1 MDGHSRPVARREPRA
16 AAAMI
21 WLALVGFAAGLALAA
36 PPPLFR
42 PGSTMA
48 DTDGNRIRAH
58 QPHVYVENGTYYLIG
73 SSHVGASD
81 GSAGIVNLYTSEDL
95 HAWTFQGGVYNHTA
109 DARPSL
115 LGRNPRTRQ
124 YVLWAKGNS
133 FQVATAPSLRGPYT
147 TVGNFRP
154 SESCTAGDSA
164 SFLDPVSNKAYM
176 VYSQYTCGGENARA
190 MMLLQLNDDW
200 TAPAAGAAG
209 KPVPTVAGHLE
220 APCPFFSELTK
231 KHYIWTSQTS
241 GWSPNPAHLL
251 VSSNGMNGPWADLG
265 NPSNNRTT
273 FSTQGSHI
281 MKLPMADATD
291 PEGHTVERFLYV
303 GDRYEPYI
311 NTIEGSRYIFLALEV
326 HASGEVLLKPPVPW
340 GLHDWPAGNGRLK
353 ADDTSASLTADQTAA
368 AAADSSSQPPTT
380 LRHRS
385 DAVAENGVPCATCKG
400 PIWSWAAFPA
410 FFHGSD
416 PNGTAG
422 GGFTEAALDTIS
434 QFPIVTLEKWQGA
447 FIEPYTWEEDAWVVA
462 AKQIKARNPNIT
474 VIVWYDSVR
483 IYQQNKTLNPGLL
496 RGCTTGNFE
505 PGVFL
510 DSHPTPYLAMQADGV
525 TPVSEMGWG
534 CHIHNQAN
542 RQSQLY
548 WQEMCLNMTRSGVVD
563 GCGCDA
569 SWMDGTA
576 EAAKWNMTQEQGTAW
591 GKGHQNMLRELS
603 WPLLGEGVTL
613 GKDAIEIGDYVSG
626 ALTEECTP
634 SNKTINNLLQ
644 VAARATQQGRRLIYE
659 CHFKPKDLEN
669 MAGSTVLDSISAFL
683 IGVHEHQYFGLGAW
697 VNRLAYTGNPKYG
710 GRNFSDHWVDDVFG
724 RQLGAPLDEARYESA
739 SKTWRR
745 GFASGTT
752 VEFKL
757 VNGSYG
763 LGKITWGGSVVA
775 LSTTADSSSAASA
788 PPPPPCPGYG
798 AAGELGRPCTP
809 KWSPTYSMAKST
821 IVMPCNNSGFLDPS
835 FAAKWGIC
843 DIDWSNL
850 KSQWD
855 KKNPMDC
862 GELLLEQARRIKAV
876 AHTTGPPA
884 TRVFV
889 YRNLV
894 KALPWYE
901 QVADKLADESYS
913 GFFLPFSGGIHGG
926 PYSVPPCTHGLCSAH
941 YHSQDQV
948 GNTWN
953 FANGSCG
960 SGVP

>member
-1 MDGHSRPVARREPRA
+1 MDGRGHSRPVARRERRA

-164 SFLDPVSNKAYM
+164 SFLDPVSGKAYM
-176 VYSQYTCGGENARA
+176 VYSQHTCGGENARA

-353 ADDTSASLTADQTAA
+353 GTVALPRLSYMCLSKFTTESDLSAVRWDAITDLVQSLNTIQFSASGAI
-368 AAADSSSQPPTT
+368 AAADPAAWPQLDILRWAHGNATRVTAT
-380 LRHRS
+380 LHPATKQEAAVFLAKPAALRQATAT
-385 DAVAENGVPCATCKG
+385 AVARMVVKAGYDGLQIDVEGLRTQSKAGLESFVGQCA
-400 PIWSWAAFPA
+400 
-410 FFHGSD
+410 
-416 PNGTAG
+416 
-422 GGFTEAALDTIS
+422 AALSKAAAVAGRATAPTLS
-434 QFPIVTLEKWQGA
+434 VTVYAPKLVAKDFSVYDVARLGQLANFVFIMGYDMHRLGTRAGKAWQ
-447 FIEPYTWEEDAWVVA
+447 VA
-462 AKQIKARNPNIT
+462 GPNAPVARPAPSLSPCF
-474 VIVWYDSVR
+474 V
-483 IYQQNKTLNPGLL
+483 PGLL
-496 RGCTTGNFE
+496 HVVLSTFE
-505 PGVFL
+505 PR
-510 DSHPTPYLAMQADGV
+510 QAPHFV
-525 TPVSEMGWG
+525 PVLPHAVARRMLSP
-534 CHIHNQAN
+534 
-542 RQSQLY
+542 SP
-548 WQEMCLNMTRSGVVD
+548 
-563 GCGCDA
+563 CG
-569 SWMDGTA
+569 T
-576 EAAKWNMTQEQGTAW
+576 
-591 GKGHQNMLRELS
+591 L
-603 WPLLGEGVTL
+603 WPPEPVR
-613 GKDAIEIGDYVSG
+613 
-626 ALTEECTP
+626 TP
-634 SNKTINNLLQ
+634 SSWGSPSTA
-644 VAARATQQGRRLIYE
+644 VSSCAT
-659 CHFKPKDLEN
+659 K
-669 MAGSTVLDSISAFL
+669 AGS
-683 IGVHEHQYFGLGAW
+683 HH
-697 VNRLAYTGNPKYG
+697 
-710 GRNFSDHWVDDVFG
+710 
-724 RQLGAPLDEARYESA
+724 
-739 SKTWRR
+739 RR
-745 GFASGTT
+745 
-752 VEFKL
+752 K
-757 VNGSYG
+757 
-763 LGKITWGGSVVA
+763 
-775 LSTTADSSSAASA
+775 
-788 PPPPPCPGYG
+788 
-798 AAGELGRPCTP
+798 
-809 KWSPTYSMAKST
+809 
-821 IVMPCNNSGFLDPS
+821 
-835 FAAKWGIC
+835 
-843 DIDWSNL
+843 
-850 KSQWD
+850 
-855 KKNPMDC
+855 
-862 GELLLEQARRIKAV
+862 
-876 AHTTGPPA
+876 GPPA
-884 TRVFV
+884 
-889 YRNLV
+889 
-894 KALPWYE
+894 
-901 QVADKLADESYS
+901 VAPARRRTS
-913 GFFLPFSGGIHGG
+913 
-926 PYSVPPCTHGLCSAH
+926 
-941 YHSQDQV
+941 
-948 GNTWN
+948 
-953 FANGSCG
+953 
-960 SGVP
+960 

>member
-1 MDGHSRPVARREPRA
+1 
-16 AAAMI
+16 MI
-21 WLALVGFAAGLALAA
+21 WLALVGFAAGPALAA

-154 SESCTAGDSA
+154 SESCIAGDSA
-164 SFLDPVSNKAYM
+164 SFLDPVSGKAYM
-176 VYSQYTCGGENARA
+176 VYSQHTCGGENARA

-368 AAADSSSQPPTT
+368 AAT
-380 LRHRS
+380 
-385 DAVAENGVPCATCKG
+385 
-400 PIWSWAAFPA
+400 
-410 FFHGSD
+410 
-416 PNGTAG
+416 
-422 GGFTEAALDTIS
+422 
-434 QFPIVTLEKWQGA
+434 
-447 FIEPYTWEEDAWVVA
+447 
-462 AKQIKARNPNIT
+462 
-474 VIVWYDSVR
+474 
-483 IYQQNKTLNPGLL
+483 
-496 RGCTTGNFE
+496 
-505 PGVFL
+505 
-510 DSHPTPYLAMQADGV
+510 
-525 TPVSEMGWG
+525 
-534 CHIHNQAN
+534 
-542 RQSQLY
+542 
-548 WQEMCLNMTRSGVVD
+548 
-563 GCGCDA
+563 
-569 SWMDGTA
+569 
-576 EAAKWNMTQEQGTAW
+576 
-591 GKGHQNMLRELS
+591 
-603 WPLLGEGVTL
+603 
-613 GKDAIEIGDYVSG
+613 
-626 ALTEECTP
+626 
-634 SNKTINNLLQ
+634 
-644 VAARATQQGRRLIYE
+644 
-659 CHFKPKDLEN
+659 
-669 MAGSTVLDSISAFL
+669 
-683 IGVHEHQYFGLGAW
+683 
-697 VNRLAYTGNPKYG
+697 
-710 GRNFSDHWVDDVFG
+710 
-724 RQLGAPLDEARYESA
+724 
-739 SKTWRR
+739 
-745 GFASGTT
+745 
-752 VEFKL
+752 
-757 VNGSYG
+757 
-763 LGKITWGGSVVA
+763 
-775 LSTTADSSSAASA
+775 DSSSAASA

-862 GELLLEQARRIKAV
+862 GALLLEQARRIKAV